1 MKMDNSYLYDVA
13 LSFAGED
20 RAYVENCAD
29 ILTSLGIKVFY
40 DLYEEDKLWGEDLY
54 SLLREKYYNQSKYIL
69 VFVSKFYTTK
79 VWTQH
84 EMKFIKSRMLETPGS
99 NDVLPIKLDDAVL
112 SDIPPYIGYV
122 SNKSPIEIAT
132 LFARKINKSIDI
144 DLMLEE
150 LRYHLPYYEITVDNT
165 EVIFKCEQESF
176 EASHPLSFLMELYK
190 LNQIFE
196 LFIGP
201 SIVPN

>member
-1 MKMDNSYLYDVA
+1 MNNSHLYDVA

-20 RAYVENCAD
+20 RAYVEKCAD
-29 ILTSLGIKVFY
+29 ILTTLGIKVFY
-40 DLYEEDKLWGEDLY
+40 DLYEEDELWGEDLY
-54 SLLREKYYNQSKYIL
+54 SLLRERYYNQSKYIL
-69 VFVSKFYTTK
+69 IFLSEFYTSK
-79 VWTQH
+79 IWTQH
-84 EMKFIKSRMLETPGS
+84 EMKFIKSRMLENPDC
-99 NDVLPIKLDDAVL
+99 NDVLLVKLDESL
-112 SDIPPYIGYV
+112 LPDIPSYIGYV

-150 LRYHLPYYEITVDNT
+150 LRSHLPYYEIIVDNT
-165 EVIFKCEQESF
+165 KVLFKCEQENF

-190 LNQIFE
+190 LGQIYE
-196 LFIGP
+196 LFICP